1 MTSPFDLP
9 LTCYDPGA
17 FIATGMDLLEL
28 VASPEVAAEWDEP
41 SALEFWPVSTL
52 VGHAVGPLELI
63 ITDCERPEPATPR
76 FRGIVEY
83 TRMAR
88 LERREDLDLELH
100 HMIKTMAD
108 RRAADGPAH
117 LLEVASGWLEEL
129 KWMLPAMDPNKHVYL
144 PRMPP
149 MAGPLAMM
157 VMNRTME
164 LTVHM
169 DDLAVSVGLPT
180 PPIRPAAGAMALTV
194 LMSVARRANSDL
206 EVLRAM
212 ARAERAKPDAVRAI

>member
-1 MTSPFDLP
+1 MSSPFDLP

-28 VASPEVAAEWDEP
+28 VARPEVAAKWKEP
-41 SALEFWPVSTL
+41 SAIELWSVQAL
-52 VGHAVGPLELI
+52 AGHAVGPLELI
-63 ITDCERPEPATPR
+63 ITDCEQPEPATPR

-88 LERREDLDLELH
+88 LENREDLNLEGH
-100 HMIKTMAD
+100 RMIKAMAEA
-108 RRAADGPAH
+108 RAAEGPVE
-117 LLEVASGWLEEL
+117 LLEKASRWLEEL
-129 KWMLPAMDPNKHVYL
+129 KWMLPAMDPKKHVYL

-149 MAGPLAMM
+149 MAGSLAMM

-180 PPIRPAAGAMALTV
+180 PPIRPEAGAMALTV

-212 ARAERAKPDAVRAI
+212 ARAERATPNATRAI

>member
-1 MTSPFDLP
+1 VSSPFDLP

-28 VASPEVAAEWDEP
+28 VARPEVEEMWNEP
-41 SALEFWPVSTL
+41 SALEMWSVRTL

-63 ITDCERPEPATPR
+63 LTDCEQPEPATPR

-88 LERREDLDLELH
+88 LEKREDLDLEAH
-100 HMIKTMAD
+100 HLIKVMAD
-108 RRAADGPAH
+108 ERAAKGRDHVVETATRW
-117 LLEVASGWLEEL
+117 VEEL

-180 PPIRPAAGAMALTV
+180 PPIRPEAGAMALTV
-194 LMSVARRANSDL
+194 LMSVARRANGDL
-206 EVLRAM
+206 EILRAM
-212 ARAERAKPDAVRAI
+212 ARQERAKPNATRAI

>member
-1 MTSPFDLP
+1 VSSPFDLP

-28 VASPEVAAEWDEP
+28 VARPEVAAKWNEP
-41 SALEFWPVSTL
+41 SALESWSVRAL
-52 VGHAVGPLELI
+52 AGHAVGPLELI
-63 ITDCERPEPATPR
+63 ITDCERPEPATAR
-76 FRGIVEY
+76 LRGIVEY

-88 LERREDLDLELH
+88 LEKREDLDFEAH
-100 HMIKTMAD
+100 HLIKTMAEE
-108 RRAADGPAH
+108 RAANGPE
-117 LLEVASGWLEEL
+117 LLVEEASRWIEEL

-180 PPIRPAAGAMALTV
+180 PPIRPEAGAMALTI
-194 LMSVARRANSDL
+194 LMSVARKANTDL

-212 ARAERAKPDAVRAI
+212 ARVERAKPNATRAI

>member
-1 MTSPFDLP
+1 VSSPFDLP

-28 VASPEVAAEWDEP
+28 VARPEVAAHWDEP
-41 SALEFWPVSTL
+41 SALELWSVRTL

-63 ITDCERPEPATPR
+63 ITDCERPEPATAR
-76 FRGIVEY
+76 LRGIVEY
-83 TRMAR
+83 SRMAR
-88 LERREDLDLELH
+88 LEKREDLDLEGH
-100 HMIKTMAD
+100 HLIKGMAED
-108 RRAADGPAH
+108 RAAKGRDH
-117 LLEVASGWLEEL
+117 LLEEASGWLEEL
-129 KWMLPAMDPNKHVYL
+129 KWMLPAMDPTKHVYL

-149 MAGPLAMM
+149 VAGPLAMM

-169 DDLAVSVGLPT
+169 DDVAVSVGLPT
-180 PPIRPAAGAMALTV
+180 QPIRPEAAAMALTV
-194 LMSVARRANSDL
+194 LMSVARRANGDL

-212 ARAERAKPDAVRAI
+212 ARAERAKPNATRAI